1 MNDWLYH
8 YAATVLKVVD
18 GDTIDIRIELGLNVS
33 TVERCRLYGIDA
45 PETRG
50 ESRQAG
56 LESKQWLEDNLPGK
70 IFIKTHKDKTGKYGR
85 YLIDVFLMATK
96 NCPAVAGQCRTRWSR
111 ENWQYDANTEITSG
125 CTS

>member
-56 LESKQWLEDNLPGK
+56 LESKQWLEDNLPEK
-70 IFIKTHKDKTGKYGR
+70 IFIKTHRDKTGKYGR
-85 YLIDVFLMATK
+85 YLIDVFFDGDEELSGSGWTVQDEMVERK
-96 NCPAVAGQCRTRWSR
+96 LAVRR
-111 ENWQYDANTEITSG
+111 EY
-125 CTS
+125 